1 MRCGRSERFFGSL
14 RFRLAFWNTVG
25 LLLLGA
31 GTLVGLRQG
40 LYLTLSREL
49 NRLTVEDATGLA
61 SRLAERPIQDSATL
75 AAGLNRKARSCADR
89 NYFGQVLR
97 PDGTVLAESETAP
110 SPPLDWP
117 AEPTDVPFDLAE
129 YRVVQRTVRSL
140 GGSPLTVRVG
150 SSTRLFVTDD
160 VTTLTRVIVL
170 AGVAILLVAPP
181 AGYWLAGRATRPLQ
195 SIIATTERLRPGALA
210 ERLPLRG
217 TGDEL
222 DQLSETINGFLDR
235 LAGHLS
241 RQRDFVANSAHE
253 LRSPLAA
260 LRTSVEVALQRGR
273 TPAEYQELL
282 ADVVEEVAALSGL
295 VNQLLL
301 LAEGDAER
309 LRPGDGVVP
318 LADVAAR
325 AVDMFQ
331 GVAEQRGVSLSIAR
345 TNPVAVRGDPAHVRQ
360 VVHNLLDNAIKFT
373 PGGGRIEVEVG
384 PGAPGRAE
392 LRVRDTGI
400 GIDPA
405 DLPHVFDRFF
415 RADRS
420 RSREAGGTGLGL
432 SICQTIVTAYGGRLS
447 VNSTHGKGTTVTV
460 DLPRG

>member
-1 MRCGRSERFFGSL
+1 MRSGRSDRLFRSL
-14 RFRLAFWNTVG
+14 RFRLTFWNTVG

-40 LYLTLSREL
+40 LHLTLSREL

-61 SRLAERPIQDSATL
+61 SRLAERPIDDQATMT
-75 AAGLNRKARSCADR
+75 AGLNRKARSCADR
-89 NYFGQVLR
+89 GYFSQVIGS
-97 PDGTVLAESETAP
+97 DGLVMAESANA
-110 SPPLDWP
+110 PPLDWP
-117 AEPTDVPFDLAE
+117 AEPAGAPFDLGE
-129 YRVVQRTVRSL
+129 YRVLQRTVQSL
-140 GGSPLTVRVG
+140 GGSPLVVRVG
-150 SSTRLFVTDD
+150 SSARIFITED
-160 VTTLTRVIVL
+160 VNTLTWVMVW
-170 AGVAILLVAPP
+170 AGLAILLVAPP
-181 AGYWLAGRATRPLQ
+181 VGYWLAGRATRPLQ
-195 SIIATTERLRPGALA
+195 SIIATTGRLRPGAMT

-222 DQLSETINGFLDR
+222 DQLSGTINGFLDR
-235 LAGHLS
+235 LAGHLE

-260 LRTSVEVALQRGR
+260 LRTSVEVALQRDR
-273 TPAEYQELL
+273 PTAEYQDLL
-282 ADVVEEVAALSGL
+282 ADIVEEVAALSGL

-331 GVAEQRGVSLSIAR
+331 GVADQRDVRLAVVR
-345 TNPVAVRGDPAHVRQ
+345 AVPVAVHGDAAHIRQ
-360 VVHNLLDNAIKFT
+360 VIHNLLDNAIKFT
-373 PGGGRIEVEVG
+373 PAGGRVELDVG
-384 PGAPGRAE
+384 PGSPGRAE

-400 GIDPA
+400 GIDPS
-405 DLPHVFDRFF
+405 DLPNVFDRFF

-420 RSREAGGTGLGL
+420 RSREARGTGLGL
-432 SICQTIVTAYGGRLS
+432 SICQTIVKAYGGRLAVDS
-447 VNSTHGKGTTVTV
+447 ALCKGTTVTV
-460 DLPRG
+460 DLPRAG